1 MAIPVNQPHPQAPGR
16 PGGDGFSD
24 IRKILRLVLRNWYLF
39 VIFVPLGLGSAW
51 VYHRYT
57 VPVYRAS
64 ITMLFKVDQERNFSA
79 SVLTEGF
86 GLSPEMRS
94 FENQS
99 FIIRSHAMVLRA
111 VNRLDFGVSY
121 FSKGRLKDTE
131 LYDPLP
137 FVVAFDSLHPQL
149 LNTNFNANVLADGR
163 IQLSV
168 RSEGGPLHNY
178 DKASNVGHSGPVVFD
193 QTVQAGES
201 VEHSA
206 FSFRIKAA
214 PGRSAPVPGTYMFRF
229 NSHSAIASSL
239 RGALNVAPYRE
250 GSSIIFISTTGQ
262 QPQKLVRFLN
272 TFSEEV
278 IDNNLERKNNM
289 ANRSIEFIQRQLVQ
303 VADTLKVTQQKLMD
317 FRRENR
323 FMMPSE
329 MSSRLS
335 EEFFEYER
343 EQRLMEVSLT
353 YLSDLHQRLST
364 NDLDDNDYLLP
375 AFSSEPAAL
384 IQSVVKEHIDLLK
397 EAALVAAESG
407 GNNPYR
413 LELARKIEMS
423 QSSLLIA
430 IEKQMESIRMKQTE
444 LRRQLGRL
452 TSRIGDLPE
461 LERDFLAL
469 ERSHKLN
476 DAIYTFL
483 LQKSS
488 EMQIAKA
495 SNVPDNEV
503 LDQASAS
510 GPILPNKKSNYSK
523 GLMAGL
529 ILPALIIALRELFNT
544 RIRGRE
550 DLEGHFR
557 DVPIVGEILRAKDS
571 PENVVIAESNSVVA
585 ESFRSLR
592 ARLRFL
598 LAQNP
603 GKIISV
609 TSTNTGD
616 GKTFCAVNLATAF
629 ALTGKK
635 TALVG
640 FDLRKPR
647 LSQIFG
653 LSNMPGISNYLIG
666 QVSLDDIRKP
676 SGHENLCIIPAGVI
690 PPNPSELI
698 SSAQT
703 QAFFQELRAHF
714 DIVIVDTPPVGLVSD
729 GRLLMDL
736 ADCHLFVVRSG
747 VTEKE
752 HFNLTMSNLVAEGVK
767 CMGLVLNDVT
777 TTHKGYGYYTS
788 SGYFN

>member
-1 MAIPVNQPHPQAPGR
+1 MLNA
-16 PGGDGFSD
+16 FSC
-24 IRKILRLVLRNWYLF
+24 LHRLVKYYWSGMTNIAGLVVVVQGASFGTDRQLYATISQDVGIEIGIQQLWMQRVEGHHKGQR
-39 VIFVPLGLGSAW
+39 VIQFGIFQTSFREITHPKIE
-51 VYHRYT
+51 
-57 VPVYRAS
+57 PVYRPQNHGVTANDK
-64 ITMLFKVDQERNFSA
+64 TLV
-79 SVLTEGF
+79 
-86 GLSPEMRS
+86 PEMRS

-168 RSEGGPLHNY
+168 RAEGGPLHNY

-193 QTVQAGES
+193 QVVQAGEA
-201 VEHSA
+201 VQHSA

-430 IEKQMESIRMKQTE
+430 IEKQM
-444 LRRQLGRL
+444 
-452 TSRIGDLPE
+452 
-461 LERDFLAL
+461 
-469 ERSHKLN
+469 
-476 DAIYTFL
+476 
-483 LQKSS
+483 
-488 EMQIAKA
+488 
-495 SNVPDNEV
+495 
-503 LDQASAS
+503 
-510 GPILPNKKSNYSK
+510 
-523 GLMAGL
+523 
-529 ILPALIIALRELFNT
+529 
-544 RIRGRE
+544 
-550 DLEGHFR
+550 
-557 DVPIVGEILRAKDS
+557 
-571 PENVVIAESNSVVA
+571 
-585 ESFRSLR
+585 
-592 ARLRFL
+592 
-598 LAQNP
+598 
-603 GKIISV
+603 
-609 TSTNTGD
+609 
-616 GKTFCAVNLATAF
+616 
-629 ALTGKK
+629 
-635 TALVG
+635 
-640 FDLRKPR
+640 
-647 LSQIFG
+647 
-653 LSNMPGISNYLIG
+653 
-666 QVSLDDIRKP
+666 
-676 SGHENLCIIPAGVI
+676 
-690 PPNPSELI
+690 
-698 SSAQT
+698 
-703 QAFFQELRAHF
+703 
-714 DIVIVDTPPVGLVSD
+714 
-729 GRLLMDL
+729 
-736 ADCHLFVVRSG
+736 
-747 VTEKE
+747 
-752 HFNLTMSNLVAEGVK
+752 
-767 CMGLVLNDVT
+767 
-777 TTHKGYGYYTS
+777 
-788 SGYFN
+788 

>member
-1 MAIPVNQPHPQAPGR
+1 MAIPVNQPHPQALGR

-99 FIIRSHAMVLRA
+99 FIIRNHAMVLRA

-121 FSKGRLKDTE
+121 FSKGRLKDSE

-149 LNTNFNANVLADGR
+149 LNTN
-163 IQLSV
+163 
-168 RSEGGPLHNY
+168 
-178 DKASNVGHSGPVVFD
+178 
-193 QTVQAGES
+193 
-201 VEHSA
+201 
-206 FSFRIKAA
+206 
-214 PGRSAPVPGTYMFRF
+214 
-229 NSHSAIASSL
+229 
-239 RGALNVAPYRE
+239 
-250 GSSIIFISTTGQ
+250 
-262 QPQKLVRFLN
+262 
-272 TFSEEV
+272 
-278 IDNNLERKNNM
+278 
-289 ANRSIEFIQRQLVQ
+289 
-303 VADTLKVTQQKLMD
+303 
-317 FRRENR
+317 
-323 FMMPSE
+323 
-329 MSSRLS
+329 
-335 EEFFEYER
+335 
-343 EQRLMEVSLT
+343 
-353 YLSDLHQRLST
+353 
-364 NDLDDNDYLLP
+364 
-375 AFSSEPAAL
+375 
-384 IQSVVKEHIDLLK
+384 
-397 EAALVAAESG
+397 
-407 GNNPYR
+407 
-413 LELARKIEMS
+413 
-423 QSSLLIA
+423 
-430 IEKQMESIRMKQTE
+430 
-444 LRRQLGRL
+444 
-452 TSRIGDLPE
+452 
-461 LERDFLAL
+461 
-469 ERSHKLN
+469 
-476 DAIYTFL
+476 
-483 LQKSS
+483 
-488 EMQIAKA
+488 
-495 SNVPDNEV
+495 
-503 LDQASAS
+503 

-544 RIRGRE
+544 RIRDRE

-752 HFNLTMSNLVAEGVK
+752 HFNLTMSNLVTEGVK

>member
-1 MAIPVNQPHPQAPGR
+1 MAIPVNHPGHTS
-16 PGGDGFSD
+16 GKNVSNDGFSD
-24 IRKILRLVLRNWYLF
+24 IRKIVRLVIRNWYLF
-39 VIFVPLGLGSAW
+39 VIFIPLGLGTAYI
-51 VYHRYT
+51 YHHLT

-64 ITMLFKVDQERNFSA
+64 ITMIFKVDQERSFSN

-111 VNRLDFGVSY
+111 INRLDFGVSY
-121 FSKGRLKDTE
+121 YSVGRFKNTE
-131 LYDPLP
+131 IYDPLP
-137 FVVAFDSLHPQL
+137 FVVRFDSIHPQL
-149 LNTNFNANVLADGR
+149 LNANFEATVLPGGK
-163 IQLSV
+163 IELSV
-168 RSEGGPLHNY
+168 RSEGDYLHVFES
-178 DKASNVGHSGPVVFD
+178 ASNSGYSGPVSFNQVVAF
-193 QTVQAGES
+193 GEQ
-201 VEHSA
+201 VTHPY
-206 FSFRIKAA
+206 FSFTIDA
-214 PGRSAPVPGTYMFRF
+214 PLEGHLPDAGDYMFRF
-229 NSHSAIASSL
+229 NSHSAIASGFRSSL
-239 RGALNVAPYRE
+239 SVSPYRE

-262 QPQKLVRFLN
+262 QPQKLVKFLN

-278 IDNNLERKNNM
+278 IINNLERKNDM
-289 ANRSIEFIQRQLVQ
+289 ANRSIEFIQRQLAQ
-303 VADTLKVTQQKLMD
+303 VSDTLKVTQQKLMD

-335 EEFFEYER
+335 EEFFEQEK
-343 EQRLMEVSLT
+343 QRRMLEVS
-353 YLSDLHQRLST
+353 YGYFVDIKSRLVENNLEES
-364 NDLDDNDYLLP
+364 DYLLP
-375 AFSSEPAAL
+375 AFSNEPAAIVQQFVRDHL
-384 IQSVVKEHIDLLK
+384 ELLK
-397 EAALVAAESG
+397 EQSLIAGQAG
-407 GNNPYR
+407 RNNPYQVE
-413 LELARKIEMS
+413 LEKKITLS
-423 QSSLLIA
+423 QQTLLMA
-430 IEKQMESIRMKQTE
+430 VDKQMESIQMQQKEIDRQTSE
-444 LRRQLGRL
+444 FTTQ
-452 TSRIGDLPE
+452 IGDLPE
-461 LERDFLAL
+461 LERDFLAM
-469 ERSHKLN
+469 ERTHKLN

-503 LDQASAS
+503 LDQASVGS
-510 GPILPNKKSNYSK
+510 PISPTQRNNYSK

-529 ILPALIIALRELFNT
+529 IIPALIIAFKELFNT

-550 DLEGHFR
+550 DIDGLFKET
-557 DVPIVGEILRAKDS
+557 PIVGEILRSRENLD
-571 PENVVIAESNSVVA
+571 NVVLTESNSVIA

-603 GKIISV
+603 GKVISV

-616 GKTFCAVNLATAF
+616 GKTFCAVNLASVF
-629 ALTGKK
+629 SISGKK

-653 LSNMPGISNYLIG
+653 LANLPGISNYLIG
-666 QVSLDDIRKP
+666 QVAFDDIVKP
-676 SGHENLCIIPAGVI
+676 TSQKDLFVIPAGVI

-698 SSAQT
+698 SSEKTA
-703 QAFFQELRAHF
+703 ELFKILRENF
-714 DIVIVDTPPVGLVSD
+714 DIIIVDTPPVGLVSD

-736 ADCHLFVVRSG
+736 ADCHLFVVRAG

-752 HFNLTMSNLVAEGVK
+752 HFAMTLSNLISEKVSCIGV
-767 CMGLVLNDVT
+767 VLNDVT
-777 TTHKGYGYYTS
+777 TTRKGYGYYS